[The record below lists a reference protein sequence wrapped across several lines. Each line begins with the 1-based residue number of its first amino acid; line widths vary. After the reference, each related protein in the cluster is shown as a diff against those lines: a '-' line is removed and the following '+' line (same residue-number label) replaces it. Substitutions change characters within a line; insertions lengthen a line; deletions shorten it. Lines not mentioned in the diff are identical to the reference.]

1 VNAALPDDPHIAG
14 DAAALGDDARR
25 LIALAQRL
33 GHEHFAERAAR
44 VDRDAA
50 FPRDNFR
57 DLREAGLLALAVPR
71 AFGGHGADL
80 ATTALVCAEIGR
92 HCGSTA
98 LAFTMH
104 LGTCTLAGLV
114 ADALPISG
122 SERAEQLRHAR
133 VHFGRIVNDGWVYAQ
148 AFSETG
154 AAASGTAPWT
164 TRALKVE
171 GGYRISGRKA
181 FTSLAGEAE
190 SYAVQCTLD
199 EPERPA
205 GGSQRDT
212 LVLAV
217 PASTAGVSVSGDWDA
232 MGMRGTVTRTL
243 HLDDVFLPIE
253 ARMLPEGWAAE
264 AMRRF
269 PHAVSLLAAPYMGIA
284 QAAYD
289 FTVHYLR
296 AEWPGMAP
304 VKRRMY
310 PTKQIAVAQMR
321 ILLEQTRALFLG
333 NLREARLD
341 PDHESR
347 MRLYAAHYSV
357 MENVQALCA
366 LAIRTCGGQAM
377 VRSLP
382 LERMYR
388 DARCGSLMLPL
399 TAELCL
405 DHLGRECLYGADEGG
420 EAIE

>member
-1 VNAALPDDPHIAG
+1 VNAPTPDDPPIAG
-14 DAAALGDDARR
+14 DTAAWGDDTSR
-25 LIALAQRL
+25 LIAIAQRL
-33 GHEHFAERAAR
+33 GHERFAERAAR
-44 VDRDAA
+44 VDREAA
-50 FPRDNFR
+50 FPHDNFR

-122 SERAEQLRHAR
+122 AGRAEHERHAR
-133 VHFGRIVNDGWVYAQ
+133 LHFGRIVDDGWVYAQ
-148 AFSETG
+148 AFSESG
-154 AAASGTAPWT
+154 AAASGAAPWA

-181 FTSLAGEAE
+181 FTSLAGVAQA
-190 SYAVQCTLD
+190 YAVQCTLD
-199 EPERPA
+199 ESDRPA

-217 PASTAGVSVSGDWDA
+217 PASAAGVSVSGDWDA

-243 HLDDVFLPIE
+243 HLDDVFVPTE
-253 ARMLPEGWAAE
+253 GRMLPEGWAAE